1 MIVNPIDNNKYSIH
15 SIVGRNLLKQ
25 YITNYKNGGMKRKRE
40 DDGTLYPYRDLSFSP
55 TSKRIRTGTGR
66 RVRSRYGQLRKMK
79 LDYLKDKLTD
89 LEDDRR
95 EREIIPKVDSGISK
109 EYIAQHQEDNPY
121 YDIQELLADPTNPYY
136 TDARSRL
143 ERGVMSTDLFDVDRF
158 VNKIMKKYSTPDMGP
173 DKLIEFIN
181 REYSHLP
188 YNRFG
193 IDTNFRIQ
201 QFPSL
206 KDVGPIINPDN
217 FEIMI
222 ADPKNGRRREEK
234 KIERHNNK
242 IEQIRY
248 ALKWYIFLYTDTDN
262 FEKAAREA
270 GTEIKKLDSENPNHL
285 EIVEKMRDASEMLE
299 SHTLKKN
306 NMIPNDL
313 ISNIREKL
321 RDEDRM
327 FSRPELTY
335 TDEDGRT
342 HTLSDQEKN
351 IVRFVNRLMQGKN
364 NLQLIDFFTWKLGG
378 DPFDM
383 LDIPEPEE
391 VAELYGKEGERW
403 YSNFSRNV
411 PTYVKSTYPLF

>member
-1 MIVNPIDNNKYSIH
+1 MIVNPIDNNKYSIY

-25 YITNYKNGGMKRKRE
+25 YITNYKNGGMKRRRE
-40 DDGTLYPYRDLSFSP
+40 DDGTLYPYRDLSFTP

-66 RVRSRYGQLRKMK
+66 RVLSPYGRLRKMK

-95 EREIIPKVDSGISK
+95 EREIIPEVDSGILK
-109 EYIAQHQEDNPY
+109 EYIAQQDPYLQEQWASPIDPTKPY
-121 YDIQELLADPTNPYY
+121 YRDI
-136 TDARSRL
+136 

-181 REYSHLP
+181 REY
-188 YNRFG
+188 
-193 IDTNFRIQ
+193 
-201 QFPSL
+201 
-206 KDVGPIINPDN
+206 GPIINPYN

-234 KIERHNNK
+234 KIERDYNK

-248 ALKWYIFLYTDTDN
+248 ALKWYIFLYTDMDN

-270 GTEIKKLDSENPNHL
+270 GTEIKKLDPYNPNHL
-285 EIVEKMRDASEMLE
+285 KIVKKMRDASEMLE

-321 RDEDRM
+321 RNEDKVV
-327 FSRPELTY
+327 FSKPELTY

-383 LDIPEPEE
+383 LDIPEPKY

-411 PTYVKSTYPLF
+411 PTYVKSTYPL